1 MRSHCTIILLTA
13 FLTFSVQGFVHAH
26 IITVGPGESI
36 QAAIDS
42 TNAGDLIEVQSAI
55 YRENLYITKP
65 LALQGLG
72 YPVLDADGKG
82 SAVYFLAKGISLQG
96 FKLTRASAQGAG
108 INVSNVSNNNI
119 IKNNIIQDNGG
130 NGIDLWASENNSIEE
145 NTIKNNG
152 ENGIGLWSCEK
163 SRISK
168 NDITENNGTG
178 IIGGSSNGSIE
189 DNNLGSNGGS
199 GMVLL
204 NSFSNNISHNRATE
218 NQENGIM
225 IIFSSEN
232 RIAGNRAHN
241 SSLSGISLLFSW
253 QNDISDNEVLGNMVG
268 LQLGNSSENN
278 QIFDNQVVSNRLGIS
293 ISLSSQNVIYHNY
306 FGNNSY
312 DSYDEGENQWDDGVG
327 GNFYLGWT
335 CEDLNGDGICDSSLN
350 IPGGT
355 GVDRYPLASW
365 SSQ

>member
-1 MRSHCTIILLTA
+1 LLAA
-13 FLTFSVQGFVHAH
+13 FLAFSIQAGVHAH

-42 TNAGDLIEVQSAI
+42 ADIGDIIEVQSAV
-55 YRENLYITKP
+55 YQESLEITKP
-65 LALQGLG
+65 LSLQGIG
-72 YPVLDADGKG
+72 NPVIDAAGKG
-82 SAVYFLAKGISLQG
+82 STVSLLADGISLKG
-96 FKLTRASAQGAG
+96 FKVTRASAQGAG
-108 INVSNVSNNNI
+108 INVSNASNNNI
-119 IKNNIIQDNGG
+119 IRYNIIQDNGG
-130 NGIDLWASENNSIEE
+130 NGIDVWASTNNSIEG
-145 NTIKNNG
+145 NTIENNEG
-152 ENGIGLWSCEK
+152 NGIGLWSCEK
-163 SRISK
+163 SRIFK

-178 IIGGSSNGSIE
+178 IFGGSSNGSIE
-189 DNNLGSNGGS
+189 KNNLRSNGGS
-199 GMVLL
+199 GMILL
-204 NSFSNNISHNRATE
+204 NSFSNNISQNRATE

-225 IIFSSEN
+225 IIFSSDNHIE
-232 RIAGNRAHN
+232 GNSAQN

-253 QNDISDNEVLGNMVG
+253 KNNISDNAVLGNMVG

-293 ISLSSQNVIYHNY
+293 ISLSSQNVIDHNY

-312 DSYDEGENQWDDGVG
+312 DSYDEGENQWDDGIG

-335 CEDLNGDGICDSSLN
+335 CEDLNGDGICDSSLD

>member
-1 MRSHCTIILLTA
+1 MRSHCTIILLAA
-13 FLTFSVQGFVHAH
+13 FLAFSIQAGVHAH
-26 IITVGPGESI
+26 IITVAPGESV
-36 QAAIDS
+36 QAAVDS
-42 TNAGDLIEVQSAI
+42 ANTGDLIMVQNAI
-55 YRENLYITKP
+55 YRENLNITKP
-65 LALQGLG
+65 LALQGIG
-72 YPVLDADGKG
+72 YPVLDAGGKG
-82 SAVYFLAKGISLQG
+82 SAVSFLAEGILLRG
-96 FKLTRASAQGAG
+96 FKVIHASAQGAG
-108 INVSNVSNNNI
+108 INVSNVSNNDI
-119 IKNNIIQDNGG
+119 IKYNIIQDNDG
-130 NGIDLWASENNSIEE
+130 NGIDLWASANNSIEG

-152 ENGIGLWSCEK
+152 GNGIGSWSCEK
-163 SRISK
+163 SRIFK
-168 NDITENNGTG
+168 NDIAENEGTG
-178 IIGGSSNGSIE
+178 IFGGCSNSSIQE
-189 DNNLGSNGGS
+189 NNLSSNGGS

-204 NSFSNNISHNRATE
+204 NSFSNNISQNRATE
-218 NQENGIM
+218 NQENALM
-225 IIFSSEN
+225 IIFSSDN
-232 RIAGNRAHN
+232 RIQGNSAQN

-253 QNDISDNEVLGNMVG
+253 QNDISDNAVLGNMVG

-306 FGNNSY
+306 LGNNSY

-335 CEDLNGDGICDSSLN
+335 CEDLNGDGICDSGLN

>member
-1 MRSHCTIILLTA
+1 MRSHCSIILLAA
-13 FLTFSVQGFVHAH
+13 FLAFSIQASVHAH

-42 TNAGDLIEVQSAI
+42 AKAGDSIEVQSAI
-55 YRENLYITKP
+55 YQENLNITKP

-82 SAVYFLAKGISLQG
+82 SAVYFLAEGISLQG

-119 IKNNIIQDNGG
+119 IKNNIIEYNDG
-130 NGIDLWASENNSIEE
+130 NGIDLWASTNNSIEE
-145 NTIKNNG
+145 NTIKNNSG
-152 ENGIGLWSCEK
+152 NGIGLWSCEK
-163 SRISK
+163 SRILK
-168 NDITENNGTG
+168 NDITENNGAG
-178 IIGGSSNGSIE
+178 IFGGSSNGSIE
-189 DNNLGSNGGS
+189 DNNLRSNGGS
-199 GMVLL
+199 GMILL
-204 NSFSNNISHNRATE
+204 NSFSNNISHNRAAE

-225 IIFSSEN
+225 IIFSSDNHIE
-232 RIAGNRAHN
+232 GNSAQN

-253 QNDISDNEVLGNMVG
+253 KNNISDNAVLGNMVG

-278 QIFDNQVVSNRLGIS
+278 QIFDNQIVSNRLGIS
-293 ISLSSQNVIYHNY
+293 ISLSSQNVIDHNY
-306 FGNNSY
+306 LGNNGY

-335 CEDLNGDGICDSSLN
+335 CEDLNGDGICDSSLD